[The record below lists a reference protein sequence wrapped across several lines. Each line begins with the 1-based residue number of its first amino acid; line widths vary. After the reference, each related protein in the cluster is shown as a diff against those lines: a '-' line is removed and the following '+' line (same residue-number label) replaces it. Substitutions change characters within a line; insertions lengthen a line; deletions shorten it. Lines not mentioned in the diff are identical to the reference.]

1 MAIDRHE
8 IIKTHCQ
15 QMRVNEIL
23 RKVKFSWQFGWFL
36 LVKGISVFDLFR
48 KILMV
53 KYSHLEAKRA
63 EG

>member
-15 QMRVNEIL
+15 QMRVNETL
-23 RKVKFSWQFGWFL
+23 RKVKYSWQFGWFL
-36 LVKGISVFDLFR
+36 LVKGISVLDLLWE
-48 KILMV
+48 ILFV
-53 KYSHLEAKRA
+53 KYSHLEGKRA